1 MLPSFARLPR
11 SNGNPQT
18 EVCATKPSVYRGA
31 TLYTTRHII
40 NGRVHVMQKAAGRT
54 LSAICLAVL
63 FSTLPAISGGNPSN
77 RQADVIQ
84 TSRGEVRIM
93 PVYHGS
99 VMLECGGK
107 VIHVDPWSQGDFT
120 GLPPADLIVITH
132 THQDHLDRTMVDM
145 LKKPETIIV
154 GPPAVIDTL
163 NCAPACG
170 IVEAISDSEKRTGM
184 GIGIEGGPVYNLVVG
199 SGAGKTDHP

>member
-1 MLPSFARLPR
+1 
-11 SNGNPQT
+11 
-18 EVCATKPSVYRGA
+18 
-31 TLYTTRHII
+31 
-40 NGRVHVMQKAAGRT
+40 MQKSVDSALG
-54 LSAICLAVL
+54 AICLAVL
-63 FSTLPAISGGNPSN
+63 LITSPAFSNGNASN

-84 TSRGEVRIM
+84 TSRGELRIT

-99 VMLECGGK
+99 VMLEFGGK

-132 THQDHLDRTMVDM
+132 THADHLDRAMVDK

-163 NCAPACG
+163 NCARLAASPKRS
-170 IVEAISDSEKRTGM
+170 AIPNRGR
-184 GIGIEGGPVYNLVVG
+184 
-199 SGAGKTDHP
+199 